1 MCIYRSM
8 KREQLL
14 AYSLKYKGDHRKIKA
29 ALLRNEHYDICSYKE
44 AYLTLVD
51 ANYPQS
57 LKQLHDPPYVLYLRG
72 RIDLLNLPMISIIG
86 SRNHGSY
93 SASWTQKCVEHFSD
107 YVIVSGMAKGID
119 GLAHTYALKQGTIA
133 VLGCGID
140 LIYPKQNTELY
151 HLIAK
156 MGCIISEYPEGT
168 PIQKHQ
174 FVARNRIIAGLGSA
188 LLVMESH
195 LKSGSMITVNDA
207 LDCGKDVYC
216 LPFSLDMPEGQGN
229 NLLIQQGANILTNP
243 LELTKL

>member
-1 MCIYRSM
+1 MCIYKGM

-14 AYSLKYKGDHRKIKA
+14 AYSLKYKGDHRRIKA
-29 ALLRNEHYDICSYKE
+29 ALLQNETYEVRDYKGKF
-44 AYLTLVD
+44 LTLVD

-72 RIDLLNLPMISIIG
+72 RIDLLNLPMISIVG

-93 SASWTQKCVEHFSD
+93 SAEWTKKCVEHFRA

-119 GLAHTYALKQGTIA
+119 GLAHVHALRQGTIA

-140 LIYPKQNTELY
+140 VIYPRQNTELY
-151 HLIAK
+151 HMILK
-156 MGCIISEYPEGT
+156 MGCIVSEYPEGT
-168 PIQKHQ
+168 AIQKHQ
-174 FVARNRIIAGLGSA
+174 FVARNRIIAALGQA

-195 LKSGSMITVNDA
+195 LKSGSMITVNNA

>member
-1 MCIYRSM
+1 M

-14 AYSLKYKGDHRKIKA
+14 AYSLKYKGDHRMIKA
-29 ALLRNEHYDICSYKE
+29 ALLRNDHYEHCDYKGSFI
-44 AYLTLVD
+44 TWVD
-51 ANYPQS
+51 DAYPQS

-93 SASWTQKCVEHFSD
+93 SASWTQKCVEHFKD
-107 YVIVSGMAKGID
+107 FVIVSGMAKGID
-119 GLAHTYALKQGTIA
+119 GLAHTHALKQGTIA

-140 LIYPKQNTELY
+140 IIYPKQNTNLY

-174 FVARNRIIAGLGSA
+174 FVARNRIIAALGSV

-195 LKSGSMITVNDA
+195 LKSGSMITVNNA

>member
-1 MCIYRSM
+1 M

-14 AYSLKYKGDHRKIKA
+14 AYSLKYKGDHRRIKA
-29 ALLRNEHYDICSYKE
+29 ALLHKEHYDSIDYKGM
-44 AYLTLVD
+44 YLTLVD
-51 ANYPQS
+51 AHYPQG

-72 RIDLLNLPMISIIG
+72 RQDLLNLPMISIVG
-86 SRNHGSY
+86 SRNHGDY
-93 SASWTQKCVEHFSD
+93 SALWTKKCVEHFNN

-119 GLAHTYALKQGTIA
+119 GLAHTHALKQGTIA

-140 LIYPKQNTELY
+140 IIYPKQNMDLY

-156 MGCIISEYPEGT
+156 MGCIISEYPEHT

-174 FVARNRIIAGLGSA
+174 FVARNRIIAALGQV

-195 LKSGSMITVNDA
+195 PKSGSMVTVNNA